1 MKSSNNTRNAFR
13 SNYRNNSSVLTGSV
27 LLVLSA
33 LLCISLLLQL
43 LDFGVG
49 GPGRNNV
56 FFFLGNMLYTV
67 YGFSSIIIPVFLF
80 IAGLSCFATK
90 WTSQKTMRLLT
101 ALVPFFTAV
110 LTEKICRSIVAVSST
125 SASTVKIIITV
136 VTGVMLIII
145 EILGAGVIAE
155 SVNQKL
161 FYKDGKSRIK
171 SRDFDD
177 EYEVTEYSETSGP
190 SSSSDNDNDEDSD
203 SEKDVDNSFKYEP
216 IKKNSIF
223 DKSLSKIKY
232 DFNKDESYNAL
243 KNDAANLYEANVPS
257 IEEYEKI
264 DSPAEAAATT
274 ETTTGTETVS
284 ETTTAPAPEQNSQPQ
299 AQEQAEPQTQAVQN
313 PQKEIKISDE
323 EKEAAF
329 ALAVNPLDYKKDVS
343 ETTNSSTASAADTSD
358 DDESPSAN
366 PASIITQEEYAALIS
381 PDANAEAEAQ
391 SEPEVD
397 ELEWPD
403 LPPAP
408 ETLPPEYLEEEAQSE
423 TKAASDDDDDDP
435 ALAFPPKDDLQGDEE
450 IARQNEAENLFEEAV
465 RARKLEDDD
474 EVTEVTE
481 PAEPTE
487 STEPTETN
495 NAAAEVTA
503 DSDELIE
510 DNFDDTFADVFME
523 DDFTEKKT
531 EPVRTEPV
539 RIIDSSVH
547 PNPAYPYGITLHD
560 NDEPEP
566 VQKKKEA
573 PAVPKYPTR
582 ISLEENVPEISVPET
597 KVPEMNIPEP
607 YAESEKLTD
616 MPYIPDIAQDYEVED
631 KAAGT
636 EETVEEKTLDSDF
649 FDIDMNNQP
658 EDEELSDDIEEVAEE
673 LKPNNEVFKQIYAQ
687 ESGKANLSSPVSNVF
702 SDMEADIRKSTGL
715 LASATAAL
723 SKAEGSSS
731 STSSTSPAGTNT
743 STKKQNPKNEL
754 NVGAIDSP
762 ELNPNANTAK
772 NLTADE
778 LTDFFNAQQAENTPV
793 TREIE
798 ANRQKTNRAERKG
811 PYVIPSDLLTAYK
824 DDQYWIIDEK
834 TKEAS
839 INLKQTL
846 SEFNIDAEIIG
857 IKKGPVVTMF
867 ELLPAPGV
875 KLSKIVALQDNIAL
889 SLAASSVR
897 IVAPI
902 PGKQAVGIEV
912 PNKNRSIVSF
922 REIIEMELPEYS
934 KMAVPVI
941 LGKDI
946 LGKAQLIDLVK
957 TPHMLIAG
965 ATGSGKSVC
974 VNSLIL
980 SILYKRS
987 YKDVKLI
994 LVDPKVVELK
1004 LYNNIP
1010 HLLTPVITEPKKALQ
1025 ALQYCLCEMERRY
1038 ALLDGLGVRDIAS
1051 YNQRIKERD
1060 ICTEKLP
1067 YIVVIIDEFAD
1078 LMATSGKELESIV
1091 ARLTAMSRAVGIHLV
1106 LATQR
1111 PSVNVITGLI
1121 KANIPSRIAFMVAS
1135 RTDSNI
1141 IIDSVGAEKLLGRG
1155 DMLYASAVDPYP
1167 VRIQGTFVSDSEV
1180 ESVVEYVK
1188 SYGEPEYIDEEIFV
1202 EDDDCDEDGTDLF
1215 GNSVGDDPLYDQ
1227 ALEIVVQAGK
1237 ASASYIQRRL
1247 KIGYNR
1253 AARLVEEMEERGIV
1267 GPANG
1272 SKPREIIH
1280 MP

>member
-1 MKSSNNTRNAFR
+1 MKSSKKTRSTIRN
-13 SNYRNNSSVLTGSV
+13 SYRNNSSVLTGSI

-43 LDFGVG
+43 LDFGIG
-49 GPGRNNV
+49 GPGHNNV
-56 FFFLGNMLYTV
+56 FYFLGNMLYTV

-80 IAGLSCFATK
+80 IAGMSCFATK

-101 ALVPFFTAV
+101 ALIPFFTAV
-110 LTEKICRSIVAVSST
+110 LTEKICRSIVAVST
-125 SASTVKIIITV
+125 NSASTVKIIITV
-136 VTGVMLIII
+136 VTGLMLIVI

-161 FYKDGKSRIK
+161 FYRNGKSRFAEK
-171 SRDFDD
+171 NGSASGEFGD
-177 EYEVTEYSETSGP
+177 EYEVSEYSGSEGTGSAGEGGDGSDDSQ
-190 SSSSDNDNDEDSD
+190 SSEEDDEESQDQ
-203 SEKDVDNSFKYEP
+203 SFKYEP
-216 IKKNSIF
+216 IKKKSIF
-223 DKSLSKIKY
+223 DKSLSKVKY
-232 DFNKDESYNAL
+232 DFNKDESYNSL
-243 KNDAANLYEANVPS
+243 KDAAASLYEENVPS
-257 IEEYEKI
+257 IEEYESI
-264 DSPAEAAATT
+264 DNKLAAEKAEATIEAAPEVAPVSLPESASPEVTSQAPAETVAETSPA
-274 ETTTGTETVS
+274 
-284 ETTTAPAPEQNSQPQ
+284 
-299 AQEQAEPQTQAVQN
+299 AEPKAE
-313 PQKEIKISDE
+313 KEIKISDE
-323 EKEAAF
+323 EKAAAF
-329 ALAVNPLDYKKDVS
+329 ALAVNPLDYKKDTNNAEGSNGFVS
-343 ETTNSSTASAADTSD
+343 PSTTSD
-358 DDESPSAN
+358 EDDISSAN

-381 PDANAEAEAQ
+381 PEADLVEDNNA
-391 SEPEVD
+391 EPEVD

-408 ETLPPEYLEEEAQSE
+408 KTLPPEYLEEENQENQKTDAES
-423 TKAASDDDDDDP
+423 DDDDP
-435 ALAFPPKDDLQGDEE
+435 ALAFPPKDELMQDGEE
-450 IARQNEAENLFEEAV
+450 IARRNEAENLFEEAV
-465 RARKLEDDD
+465 NARKLSDDD
-474 EVTEVTE
+474 EE
-481 PAEPTE
+481 E
-487 STEPTETN
+487 SEAVEEN
-495 NAAAEVTA
+495 QEI
-503 DSDELIE
+503 IE

-523 DDFTEKKT
+523 DDFSEETEEQIEEDIPLEEKVPST
-531 EPVRTEPV
+531 APVK
-539 RIIDSSVH
+539 IIDSSVR

-560 NDEPEP
+560 EDEVVP
-566 VQKKKEA
+566 VQKRKE
-573 PAVPKYPTR
+573 PTVPKYPVT
-582 ISLEENVPEISVPET
+582 ISLEENESVQ
-597 KVPEMNIPEP
+597 PEP
-607 YAESEKLTD
+607 ASSDL
-616 MPYIPDIAQDYEVED
+616 PYIPDIAQEYEVEEKVKED
-631 KAAGT
+631 V
-636 EETVEEKTLDSDF
+636 EETVEEEKTLDSDF
-649 FDIDMNNQP
+649 YDIDMNAQP
-658 EDEELSDDIEEVAEE
+658 DDEELSEDIKEVPEE
-673 LKPNNEVFKQIYAQ
+673 LKPTNEVFKQIYAQ
-687 ESGKANLSSPVSNVF
+687 EKGEAKLTSPVSDVF
-702 SDMEADIRKSTGL
+702 SDMEADIRK
-715 LASATAAL
+715 A
-723 SKAEGSSS
+723 
-731 STSSTSPAGTNT
+731 AGTSVKAAATKEKVPAQPSAKNT
-743 STKKQNPKNEL
+743 LEPETEN
-754 NVGAIDSP
+754 SP

-798 ANRQKTNRAERKG
+798 GNLPKTNRAARKG

-824 DDQYWIIDEK
+824 DDQYWIIDDK

-922 REIIEMELPEYS
+922 REIIEMELPEYT
-934 KMAVPVI
+934 KMAVPVV

-1188 SYGEPEYIDEEIFV
+1188 EYGEPEYIDEEIFV
-1202 EDDDCDEDGTDLF
+1202 ENDEGDDAGTDLF
-1215 GNSVGDDPLYDQ
+1215 GNSMGEDPLYDQ
-1227 ALEIVVQAGK
+1227 ALEIVIQSGK
-1237 ASASYIQRRL
+1237 ASASFIQRRL